1 MVGLM
6 DDDNYGS
13 YGGEQEMM
21 GRPRGVAV
29 PQPQGV
35 NPIQV
40 LAQELQKTQAEVA
53 QMKQI
58 VIKLVEF
65 AQAMQG
71 QAQPPQGPPQGMPPQ
86 MQPGM
91 PQGQTAMPRQ

>member
-1 MVGLM
+1 M

-13 YGGEQEMM
+13 YGGEPGAMVP
-21 GRPRGVAV
+21 PRGVAV

-35 NPIQV
+35 NPVQI

-65 AQAMQG
+65 AQAMESQVR
-71 QAQPPQGPPQGMPPQ
+71 PPQGPPQGGMPPQ

-91 PQGQTAMPRQ
+91 PQGQPDMPRQ